1 MDDRIVCTLSKFSGD
16 IKLRGAVVSW
26 NYLQIYLGPDLYV
39 DSRSTGPLTRKR
51 RGEQR
56 EKGIIIKKEKKKK
69 NSNND
74 LRRKNN
80 LLIVIAEI

>member
-39 DSRSTGPLTRKR
+39 DNRSTGPLTRKKE
-51 RGEQR
+51 GGTKR
-56 EKGIIIKKEKKKK
+56 ERNNNKERKKKK
-69 NSNND
+69 N
-74 LRRKNN
+74 RQQ
-80 LLIVIAEI
+80 